1 MFKYNKICLSL
12 LAVALFIVT
21 LLLPLDKSYALPS
34 FARQTGL
41 NCYNCHTIW
50 PELTPMG
57 RAFKLTGYVQ
67 STSDRPYEP
76 FPPLSVG
83 GVISYTGGDQ
93 AGGLTNGISP
103 FDNADHK
110 YTDKTNALQ
119 EFNAFYGGRIYGD
132 FGAFLQ
138 GTFDGVAKKVI
149 LDMADIR
156 YAKSDAT
163 LFGKPLVFGVT
174 VNNRP
179 SIQDVWNSTPVWGF
193 PYASSSVASTPS
205 AATVIDGG
213 LDTQVGGAGVY
224 ALWDNLIY
232 VEGTLYRTTENSI
245 TKPLGAGNP
254 TDTIVRGVAPYWRVA
269 LEKQC
274 GQEHSFMVGTY
285 GIVSNLYPGGFAEG
299 PTDRY
304 TDIAFDAQYQYIAP
318 RHVLTTAATWIH
330 EKQNLDA
337 TYALGGSVNNVNY
350 LNTFKA
356 RISYA
361 YRSKIGTVG
370 GTVGYFNTS
379 GSSDYALVDD
389 GTGTGTLVATGLYA
403 GNASGTPNSSGVIL
417 EANYLPIK
425 YVKLGVQYTIY
436 DKFNGSRTNYDGNGT
451 DASSN
456 NTIYLYTRIMY

>member
-138 GTFDGVAKKVI
+138 GTFDGVAKKLFWIWQIFV
-149 LDMADIR
+149 
-156 YAKSDAT
+156 T
-163 LFGKPLVFGVT
+163 LKAMPRCLV
-174 VNNRP
+174 NH
-179 SIQDVWNSTPVWGF
+179 SCLELQ
-193 PYASSSVASTPS
+193 
-205 AATVIDGG
+205 
-213 LDTQVGGAGVY
+213 
-224 ALWDNLIY
+224 
-232 VEGTLYRTTENSI
+232 SI
-245 TKPLGAGNP
+245 TGL
-254 TDTIVRGVAPYWRVA
+254 
-269 LEKQC
+269 
-274 GQEHSFMVGTY
+274 
-285 GIVSNLYPGGFAEG
+285 
-299 PTDRY
+299 
-304 TDIAFDAQYQYIAP
+304 QY
-318 RHVLTTAATWIH
+318 RMC
-330 EKQNLDA
+330 
-337 TYALGGSVNNVNY
+337 
-350 LNTFKA
+350 
-356 RISYA
+356 
-361 YRSKIGTVG
+361 GTVHRYG
-370 GTVGYFNTS
+370 AFLTQAHPWHQPLQPPQS
-379 GSSDYALVDD
+379 
-389 GTGTGTLVATGLYA
+389 
-403 GNASGTPNSSGVIL
+403 
-417 EANYLPIK
+417 
-425 YVKLGVQYTIY
+425 
-436 DKFNGSRTNYDGNGT
+436 
-451 DASSN
+451 
-456 NTIYLYTRIMY
+456 